1 MIKNAIKST
10 ATMIPANPC
19 IPQVTIIVIRYLH
32 QLFLPDSA
40 LYKNGIFDII
50 IPPLALV
57 LEYNY
62 LYLII
67 NNIHSCNLT

>member
-1 MIKNAIKST
+1 
-10 ATMIPANPC
+10 MIPANPC
-19 IPQVTIIVIRYLH
+19 IPHVTIIVIRYLH

-67 NNIHSCNLT
+67 NNIHSGNLT

>member
-1 MIKNAIKST
+1 MIKNTKKST
-10 ATMIPANPC
+10 AINAPTNPC
-19 IPQVTIIVIRYLH
+19 IPHVATIVTRYLH

-40 LYKNGIFDII
+40 LYKNGILDII

-57 LEYNY
+57 LECNY

-67 NNIHSCNLT
+67 NNIHSFDLP